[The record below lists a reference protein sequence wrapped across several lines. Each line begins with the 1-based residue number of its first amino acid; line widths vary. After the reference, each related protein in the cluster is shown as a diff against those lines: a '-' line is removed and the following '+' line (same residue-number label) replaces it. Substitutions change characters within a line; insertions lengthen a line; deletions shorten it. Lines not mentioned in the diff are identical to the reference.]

1 MTARPWDLAFVCI
14 NNHSAL
20 ALMQLTTVYEISMS
34 LYASRKEEMTEEINN
49 EGKEVKTEGKE
60 RREW

>member
-1 MTARPWDLAFVCI
+1 
-14 NNHSAL
+14 
-20 ALMQLTTVYEISMS
+20 MS